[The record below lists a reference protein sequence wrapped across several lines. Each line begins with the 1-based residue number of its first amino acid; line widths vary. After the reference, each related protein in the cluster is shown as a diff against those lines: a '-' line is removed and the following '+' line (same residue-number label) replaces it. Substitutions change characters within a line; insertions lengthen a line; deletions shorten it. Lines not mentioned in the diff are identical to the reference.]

1 MENKSTGKENKVIIK
16 DDENVAA
23 AAPNLDVKAFHVAQQ
38 AHSELKNFKKEQ
50 HSRHNFLDVY
60 VKDARVWAFI
70 AILISVLSLAINMLE
85 YIM

>member
-1 MENKSTGKENKVIIK
+1 MESHSTGKENKVIIK
-16 DDENVAA
+16 DDDKIASVS
-23 AAPNLDVKAFHVAQQ
+23 PNMDIKAFNVAQQ
-38 AHSELKNFKKEQ
+38 AYSDLKNFKKEQ
-50 HSRHNFLDVY
+50 HTRHSFLDNY